1 MIIGWTVMLGSLNW
15 LCCVDYGL
23 MKKLVGDII
32 LWSLVAVEPVCVF
45 GLVVLVI
52 GCWQ

>member
-1 MIIGWTVMLGSLNW
+1 MLGSLNW

-32 LWSLVAVEPVCVF
+32 LWSLVTIEPVS
-45 GLVVLVI
+45 VVLMI
-52 GCWQ
+52 LWA

>member
-1 MIIGWTVMLGSLNW
+1 VIIGWTVMLGSLNW

-32 LWSLVAVEPVCVF
+32 LWSLVTIEPVS
-45 GLVVLVI
+45 VVLMI
-52 GCWQ
+52 LWA